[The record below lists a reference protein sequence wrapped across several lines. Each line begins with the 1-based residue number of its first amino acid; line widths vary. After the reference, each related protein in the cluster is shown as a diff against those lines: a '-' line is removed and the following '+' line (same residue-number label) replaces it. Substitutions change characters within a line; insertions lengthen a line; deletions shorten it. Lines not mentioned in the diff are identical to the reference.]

1 MPGTGQIHP
10 ARQPRPVYGPGRL
23 ILLKLLLVISAVSY
37 CAAAAERTNIAILFP
52 QVTSTHARI
61 YDEIMRGASGH
72 ALTNTSTF
80 AVTTK
85 TRPQDIAVWLEKTNA
100 QAILVLGQRSF
111 HLAQELD
118 SDLPLVVGAVVAP
131 VDSYPT
137 LSLSGDPDMF
147 FSHLKNLAP
156 RVKRVFIVYSEAS
169 SGWLVRLAEVSARR
183 HGLELVARPARTI
196 REAVLHYRSVL
207 ETAHSDSDAI
217 WLPMDRV
224 APDKTIL
231 PMALDA
237 AWKRRLVVFCSNP
250 LYVKRGALFALYP
263 DHRKMGH
270 TLANMALEQIDNI
283 TRNGARPTRTLKLA
297 VNQRTASHLGLHY
310 PPDQQ
315 RKFDLVYPGPR

>member
-1 MPGTGQIHP
+1 MPGIGQIHP
-10 ARQPRPVYGPGRL
+10 ARHPRPASGPGRL
-23 ILLKLLLVISAVSY
+23 VLLKLLLVISAISY
-37 CAAAAERTNIAILFP
+37 CAAAAERANIAILFP
-52 QVTSTHARI
+52 QVASTHARI
-61 YDEIMRGASGH
+61 YEEIMHGVSEH

-80 AVTTK
+80 AVTAE
-85 TRPQDIAVWLEKTNA
+85 TRPQDISAWLNKTAA

-111 HLAQELD
+111 RLVQELD
-118 SDLPLVVGAVVAP
+118 TDMPMVVGAVVAP
-131 VDSYPT
+131 ADSYPT

-147 FSHLKNLAP
+147 FSHLKSLAP

-169 SGWLVRLAEVSARR
+169 SGWLVRLAEISARK
-183 HGLELVARPARTI
+183 HGLELVARPAETI

-263 DHRKMGH
+263 DHRKMGS
-270 TLANMALEQIDNI
+270 TLADMALEQIGNI
-283 TRNGARPTRTLKLA
+283 TLDGARPTRTLKLA

-310 PPDQQ
+310 PPDQE
-315 RKFDLVYPGPR
+315 RTFDLVYPGPR